1 MSALKLIKENKKS
14 EIYENEEYI
23 VKISDIPRIFYKKNG
38 DEYVTYD
45 YDAEDGEYIPTK
57 AVTLKITNKKTGK
70 TSQKRCY
77 QGYSVI
83 NDVQEDLNN
92 NKIQF
97 KNMFD
102 KIDVV

>member
-1 MSALKLIKENKKS
+1 MSILKLIKENKKS
-14 EIYENEEYI
+14 ETYENEEYI
-23 VKISDIPRIFYKKNG
+23 VKIFNEDGIYYKKNG

-83 NDVQEDLNN
+83 NDVREDLNN

-97 KNMFD
+97 KTIFD
-102 KIDVV
+102 KIDVI